1 MRGNLTVPSHRRVGK
16 ADPAWRPGKRACS
29 LSLKVGIVI
38 NLAGPIALL
47 FPGQG
52 TQKPGMGKNLHD
64 RYPAA
69 RAVFER
75 AEEVLQMPIRRLCF
89 AVPVEDLNRTNLI
102 QPAVMTVCWAAS
114 DASRDSYGSQTTTLT
129 ARPPLL

>member
-16 ADPAWRPGKRACS
+16 ADPAWRPGRRACS
-29 LSLKVGIVI
+29 LSLKDGIVI

-52 TQKPGMGKNLHD
+52 TQKPGMGKNRHD

-69 RAVFER
+69 PAVFER
-75 AEEVLQMPIRRLCF
+75 AEEVLQKPIPRLSF
-89 AVPVEDLNRTNLI
+89 APPFKHLNPPTPI
-102 QPAVMTVCWAAS
+102 QPSFTPRHS
-114 DASRDSYGSQTTTLT
+114 PPSTL
-129 ARPPLL
+129 L